1 MYADFFSEFLDSGDT
16 MRVYAGGKL
25 VFSSCKDRLLPL
37 LDYIE
42 RFGSQHEDVVVFD
55 KVMGNAAALLSI
67 KAGCRQVYSPLGS
80 HFAIMTLDEY
90 GVGYHLD
97 EVVAYIRQ
105 ADGEDM
111 CPMEKLS
118 LGKGPDEFYEV
129 MKGRINK

>member
-1 MYADFFSEFLDSGDT
+1 
-16 MRVYAGGKL
+16 
-25 VFSSCKDRLLPL
+25 
-37 LDYIE
+37 
-42 RFGSQHEDVVVFD
+42 
-55 KVMGNAAALLSI
+55 
-67 KAGCRQVYSPLGS
+67 
-80 HFAIMTLDEY
+80 MTLDEY